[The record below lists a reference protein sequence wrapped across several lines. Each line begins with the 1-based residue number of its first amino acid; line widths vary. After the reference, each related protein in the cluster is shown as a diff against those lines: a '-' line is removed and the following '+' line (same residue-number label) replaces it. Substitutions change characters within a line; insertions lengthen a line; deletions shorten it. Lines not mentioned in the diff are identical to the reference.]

1 MGAVV
6 MKINVVVVGDLKE
19 KYLLDACKEYIKRIS
34 RFHSLS
40 VITIEEERL
49 PKVPNVADISKC
61 LVKEGARIEKYLK
74 GYVVVMDVN
83 GEQLDSVKFA
93 QVIDRAS
100 LNFDTITF
108 VIGGSYG
115 ISDVIKSKANLR
127 LSFSHMTFPH
137 QLFRVM
143 LLEQIYRASTIS
155 NNIIYHK

>member
-1 MGAVV
+1 

-19 KYLLDACKEYIKRIS
+19 KYLSDACKEYIKRIS
-34 RFHSLS
+34 RFHSIS
-40 VITIEEERL
+40 ITTIEEEKL
-49 PKVPNVADISKC
+49 PKMPSVADISRC

-74 GYVVVMDVN
+74 GYIVVLDIG
-83 GEQLDSVKFA
+83 GEEIDSVKFA
-93 QVIDRAS
+93 RLIERAT

-115 ISDVIKSKANLR
+115 ISDAVKNKANFR
-127 LSFSHMTFPH
+127 LSFSPMTFPH

-155 NNIIYHK
+155 NNILYHK

>member
-1 MGAVV
+1 

-19 KYLLDACKEYIKRIS
+19 KYLSDACKEYIKRIS
-34 RFHSLS
+34 RFHSIS
-40 VITIEEERL
+40 ITTIEEEKL
-49 PKVPNVADISKC
+49 PKMPSVADISRC

-74 GYVVVMDVN
+74 GYIVVLDIG
-83 GEQLDSVKFA
+83 GEEIDSVKFA
-93 QVIDRAS
+93 RLIERAT

-115 ISDVIKSKANLR
+115 ISDAIKNKANFR
-127 LSFSHMTFPH
+127 LSFSPMTFPH

-155 NNIIYHK
+155 NNILYHK